1 MVSKQTKYAV
11 TLFVAGEKLD
21 QERLEIKPLLEKGI
35 SEHEVIMENDMS
47 SKEISIST
55 FWSPMHLL
63 LNECAEDKK
72 Q

>member
-1 MVSKQTKYAV
+1 LVSKQTKYAV

-55 FWSPMHLL
+55 F
-63 LNECAEDKK
+63 
-72 Q
+72 